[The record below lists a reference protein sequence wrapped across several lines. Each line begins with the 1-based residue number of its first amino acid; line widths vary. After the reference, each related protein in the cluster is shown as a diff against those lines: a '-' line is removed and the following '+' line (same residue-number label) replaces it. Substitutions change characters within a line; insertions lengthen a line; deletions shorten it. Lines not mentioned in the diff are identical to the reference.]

1 MRRIIGFVTMFFL
14 AVTVV
19 FGKSQENI
27 IDITFNKLGA
37 VYHKNESGNSV
48 CKVIKANNDITYKVV
63 VEIVDIDKKPIG
75 YKKTYTL
82 SSPFERYYYV
92 PFQFSELGYYYLS
105 VSFLHGDKVIFSKQ
119 EGFGVIPERLRF
131 SVWRRSSLCS
141 LWRLAG
147 GRDSASIGYCLGQ
160 RCCEMERFYRYCE
173 KYARSFYRLFRPSQY
188 LLVAY
193 FRLCGCQSWLAR

>member
-19 FGKSQENI
+19 FGKSQENV

-37 VYHKNESGNSV
+37 AYHKNESGNAV
-48 CKVIKANNDITYKVV
+48 CKVIKANNDITYEVV

-105 VSFLHGDKVIFSKQ
+105 VSFLHEDKVIFSKQ
-119 EGFGVIPERLRF
+119 EGLGVIPDVTLTKKDY
-131 SVWRRSSLCS
+131 
-141 LWRLAG
+141 
-147 GRDSASIGYCLGQ
+147 DSPFGVGAH
-160 RCCEMERFYRYCE
+160 
-173 KYARSFYRLFRPSQY
+173 
-188 LLVAY
+188 
-193 FRLCGCQSWLAR
+193 

>member
-19 FGKSQENI
+19 FGKSQENV

-37 VYHKNESGNSV
+37 VYHKNESGNAV
-48 CKVIKANNDITYKVV
+48 CKVIKANNDITYEVV

-105 VSFLHGDKVIFSKQ
+105 VSFLH
-119 EGFGVIPERLRF
+119 
-131 SVWRRSSLCS
+131 
-141 LWRLAG
+141 
-147 GRDSASIGYCLGQ
+147 
-160 RCCEMERFYRYCE
+160 
-173 KYARSFYRLFRPSQY
+173 
-188 LLVAY
+188 
-193 FRLCGCQSWLAR
+193 

>member
-1 MRRIIGFVTMFFL
+1 MFFL

-119 EGFGVIPERLRF
+119 EGFGVIPDVTLTKKDYDSPFGVGAHYARYGDWRWPRF
-131 SVWRRSSLCS
+131 SKHWVLLGSEML
-141 LWRLAG
+141 
-147 GRDSASIGYCLGQ
+147 RDGKILSVLREIRPILLSII
-160 RCCEMERFYRYCE
+160 
-173 KYARSFYRLFRPSQY
+173 
-188 LLVAY
+188 
-193 FRLCGCQSWLAR
+193 